1 MLKSPPENK
10 PQNVGCNIYKTFEKN
25 VIYVKKILYSHNGNT
40 RLRSD
45 NGVMETRSSESL
57 VGFDSRLSNSSL
69 ELFDS
74 RVTNKRYQIKS

>member
-1 MLKSPPENK
+1 MQSSQTLAAILAQLSKKNT
-10 PQNVGCNIYKTFEKN
+10 IYL
-25 VIYVKKILYSHNGNT
+25 KKILYSQNGNT

-45 NGVMETRSSESL
+45 NGVMETRSLESL

-74 RVTNKRYQIKS
+74 RVTNKK